1 MDGFLLLA
9 DGTKLEG
16 ELRGGYDSPVTGWLT
31 ANTGVVGFTQML
43 TDPSYHNVLLSF
55 TYPEIGNT
63 GVERASLESED
74 IQPNALIVREVCSY
88 PSHYRSE
95 QGLLD
100 FLNDSNTACL
110 SGIDTRWLAVH
121 LRVKGEMPA
130 LIASE
135 EHEQEEADLLEKISG
150 LQRPVWEQITGTVP
164 PTQSSKDSPNIVLI
178 DLGMRNSFAGQIS
191 RCCQPTILQSDAT
204 PDAVWEQNP
213 EALIVTD
220 GPAFSHPP
228 HEIVETLKSL
238 TGRLPILACGLGSAA
253 LGMAMGC
260 KVEYFQRGH
269 HGANYPVRNTED
281 NSIENTQQRHSVVL
295 NRQSVEENESVH
307 LAFVNV
313 NDGSV
318 EGIRTSD
325 GSALGYQPLLSSHG
339 KEGINHHIL
348 DFFGTL

>member
-43 TDPSYHNVLLSF
+43 TDPVYHKVLLSF

-100 FLNDSNTACL
+100 FLNDSNTVCL
-110 SGIDTRWLAVH
+110 SGVDTRWLAVH
-121 LRVKGEMPA
+121 LRMKGEMPA

-135 EHEQEEADLLEKISG
+135 KHEQEEADLLEKISD
-150 LQRPVWEQITGTVP
+150 LQRPAWEKIRGKASP
-164 PTQSSKDSPNIVLI
+164 PQSNDSPNIVLI

-191 RCCQPTILQSDAT
+191 RCCQPTILQSNAT
-204 PDAVWEQNP
+204 PDTVWEQNP

-228 HEIVETLKSL
+228 HGIVETLKSL

-260 KVEYFQRGH
+260 KVEYLQRGH
-269 HGANYPVRNTED
+269 HGANYPVRNIKD
-281 NSIENTQQRHSVVL
+281 NSLENTQQRHSVVL
-295 NRQSVEENESVH
+295 NRGSVEDSENVE
-307 LAFVNV
+307 LAFANV

-318 EGIRTSD
+318 EGIRTCD
-325 GSALGYQPLLSSHG
+325 GSALGYQPLLSPRG
-339 KEGINHHIL
+339 KDGINSHIL
-348 DFFGTL
+348 DFFGTI